1 MIAMIERRA
10 VLALGLLGL
19 CAVALPF
26 FVSTYYVQFATKA
39 LLFGV
44 LAMSLNLVV
53 GYGGLVSLCHAAFFG
68 LAGYILAL
76 VTPKYD
82 PVSLWMTLPLAIIA
96 AGTAAAIIGA
106 LALRTRGVYFIMVT
120 LAFGEMLFYLF
131 HDSKFSG
138 GSDGIF
144 INFKPTADIGGWS
157 LLNLED
163 ATSFYLVV
171 VGMTALVLVL
181 LHGLVN
187 SPFGRAL
194 AASKDNE
201 RRARALGFPV
211 FRIRLTAFVISGMI
225 AGAAGYFSA
234 AQFGFVAPQTLGWHL
249 SAIVLVMVLIGG
261 LNSVPGPLVGALV
274 LTGLEEILK
283 GVTEHWKL
291 AEGIIV
297 IVIVLAMP
305 NGLDRVLSLLRPQ
318 AEPVVGAKP
327 VTEASHG

>member
-1 MIAMIERRA
+1 MPTIDKRVILICG
-10 VLALGLLGL
+10 LACV
-19 CAVALPF
+19 CAIALPF

-39 LLFGV
+39 LLFGI

-68 LAGYILAL
+68 IAGYVLAL
-76 VTPKYD
+76 ATPKYD
-82 PVSLWMTLPLAIIA
+82 PASLWWTLPLAVSLSGI
-96 AGTAAAIIGA
+96 AAAIIGA

-144 INFKPTADIGGWS
+144 INYKPTANVGGWS
-157 LLNLED
+157 ILNLESPS
-163 ATSFYLVV
+163 TFYFVV
-171 VGMTALVLVL
+171 LGGAVLTIAIL
-181 LHGLVN
+181 AGLVN

-194 AASKDNE
+194 AASRDNE

-211 FRIRLTAFVISGMI
+211 FRVRLTAFVISGMI

-234 AQFGFVAPQTLGWHL
+234 AQFGFVAPQTLGWHF
-249 SAIVLVMVLIGG
+249 SATVLVMVLIGG
-261 LNSVPGPLVGALV
+261 LHSVPGPLVGALILV
-274 LTGLEEILK
+274 GLEETLK

-291 AEGIIV
+291 VEGLIV

-305 NGLDRVLSLLRPQ
+305 NGLDRLLAMLRERP
-318 AEPVVGAKP
+318 EPVSDPKP
-327 VTEASHG
+327 VTEASRG